1 MPVYTSGTSGET
13 VAYYEAGIAA
23 KWGDAAGNAYVAY
36 AAAHPG
42 LTAEQ
47 SFDDFVELILVE
59 GLEKAISTGVTAGTN
74 VDVGAVEGA
83 AQGAEN
89 AAQELSPTG
98 ILNKVWDVL
107 KSRGTW
113 VRLAEGVLGIVL
125 VLVAVAELGKG
136 TPVGN
141 AVKKVPFI

>member
-1 MPVYTSGTSGET
+1 MPDYTTGTSGET
-13 VAYYEAGIAA
+13 VAYYEAGITA
-23 KWGDAAGNAYVAY
+23 KWGQAAGNAYVAY

-59 GLEKAISTGVTAGTN
+59 GLDKAVDVGVTGGTN
-74 VDVGAVEGA
+74 VDVGTAEGA

-89 AAQELSPTG
+89 AVQELSPTG
-98 ILNKVWDVL
+98 VL
-107 KSRGTW
+107 DKLWSVLSSRGTW
-113 VRLAEGVLGIVL
+113 VRIAEGVLGIAL
-125 VLVAVAELGKG
+125 VLVAVSELGKG

>member
-1 MPVYTSGTSGET
+1 MPDFTTGTSGET
-13 VAYYEAGIAA
+13 VAYYEAGITA
-23 KWGDAAGNAYVAY
+23 KWGAAAGDAYVAY

-59 GLEKAISTGVTAGTN
+59 GLDKAISAGVTGGTN
-74 VDVGAVEGA
+74 VNIGVVQGA

-89 AAQELSPTG
+89 AVQELSPTE
-98 ILNKVWDVL
+98 IWNKVWDVL

-113 VRLAEGVLGIVL
+113 VRLAEGTLGVVLIL
-125 VLVAVAELGKG
+125 IAVAELGKG
-136 TPVGN
+136 TPVG
-141 AVKKVPFI
+141 AIAKKVPFI